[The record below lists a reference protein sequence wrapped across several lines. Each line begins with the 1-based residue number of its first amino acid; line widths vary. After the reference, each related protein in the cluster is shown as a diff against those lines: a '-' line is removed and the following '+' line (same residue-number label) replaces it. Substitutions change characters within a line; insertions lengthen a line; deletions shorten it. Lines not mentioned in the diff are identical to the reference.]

1 MCIDSIGI
9 LAAKMNGAI
18 LLRALHVTRTDFS
31 NLWLAVLLRNLL
43 RLSALG
49 AIFLVPTADQTD
61 VLLPQ
66 SLLNTDPSVAT
77 AGDEEESLLQL
88 GKLSSHT
95 DDE

>member
-1 MCIDSIGI
+1 
-9 LAAKMNGAI
+9 
-18 LLRALHVTRTDFS
+18 
-31 NLWLAVLLRNLL
+31 VLLRNLL

-66 SLLNTDPSVAT
+66 SLLNSGSTVAS
-77 AGDEEESLLQL
+77 ASDEEETLLQL

-95 DDE
+95 DGE